1 MDSCY
6 IFLDIDGVLTSQQE
20 TPGSYI
26 NHEPE
31 EYGLSKSCVKR
42 LLKLADQLK
51 AKVIVSS
58 NWRRFTDDGTW
69 CHMGT
74 KVVKTP
80 LPALKKVLGDRYA
93 GDLTHEQH
101 LTKSEALELWF
112 EDTGLDWKACRYVV
126 FDDDLREG
134 FSWSKFRTHF
144 ILTNDETGLT
154 DADCKKAVEILS
166 KA

>member
-1 MDSCY
+1 MDSYY

-26 NHEPE
+26 NHDPE

-58 NWRRFTDDGTW
+58 NWRRFTDDGT
-69 CHMGT
+69 CYIAT
-74 KVVKTP
+74 KVVKNP
-80 LPALKKVLGDRYA
+80 LPALKKALGNRYI
-93 GDLTHEQH
+93 GDLTHEPH

-126 FDDDLREG
+126 FDDDPREG
-134 FSWSKFRTHF
+134 FSQSKFKSHF
-144 ILTNDETGLT
+144 ILTNNETGLT
-154 DADCKKAVEILS
+154 EADCKKAVEILS
-166 KA
+166 KV